1 MSKLVKE
8 ASVFFSKN
16 KKNTEEEFQK
26 KEIVKDVFSVSLTIS
41 EANRL
46 DSLFNKYTLKDEKKD
61 IFLSIKT
68 LTCQIKSIQKQH
80 VLLIGE
86 KIYKVRELLK
96 TIESTETTFS
106 AWISLVFSTKSS
118 AYNAL
123 AYYEL
128 FIGLPS
134 KNEQLLL
141 QSIPYK
147 AAYLLASRK
156 GSIERKLDVMKR
168 INGLPNTSAI
178 SILNKYLPPSR
189 EISLS
194 HAYESDEV
202 INKIISEKLLEV
214 LRLVSSEVQ
223 LSEYNLNL
231 MKQLFDS
238 IAPQVSFEA
247 DSKSAQRK
255 SI

>member
-8 ASVFFSKN
+8 ASIFFQKN

-26 KEIVKDVFSVSLTIS
+26 KEITKDVFSVSLTLS
-41 EANRL
+41 EVNRL
-46 DSLFNKYTLKDEKKD
+46 DSLFSKYSFEDRKKD
-61 IFLSIKT
+61 VFFSIKT

-96 TIESTETTFS
+96 TIESSDTTFS
-106 AWISLVFSTKSS
+106 SWISLVFSTKSS

-128 FIGLPS
+128 FTYLPS
-134 KNEQLLL
+134 KTEQLLL

-156 GSIERKLDVMKR
+156 GSIERKLEVMKK
-168 INGLPNTSAI
+168 ITGLPNTSAI

-194 HAYESDEV
+194 HAYESDEAV
-202 INKIISEKLLEV
+202 NKIISEKLLDL
-214 LRLVSSEVQ
+214 LRLVSSKVQ

-231 MKQLFDS
+231 IKQLFDN
-238 IAPQVSFEA
+238 IAL
-247 DSKSAQRK
+247 K
-255 SI
+255 